1 MSPERKHFAHQTVG
15 VATKMGLLS
24 EKGVGVWKTK
34 NSMPVLQEL
43 WDAGHQSHS
52 SESCQVDENAP
63 LCLVI
68 SPGLVE
74 EGSQT
79 ALFSRTFGVWFLF

>member
-43 WDAGHQSHS
+43 WDAGHSHI
-52 SESCQVDENAP
+52 P
-63 LCLVI
+63 LRDAKLMRMPPC
-68 SPGLVE
+68 
-74 EGSQT
+74 
-79 ALFSRTFGVWFLF
+79 AW